1 MAYPLQFDLD
11 GRPVIVVGGGTV
23 AERRLRRL
31 VGEGA
36 HVTVV
41 APEITEWI
49 RNSNEHD
56 RLELRDR
63 RYRRG
68 DLEGAALAFAA
79 TDEAS
84 VNRAVAEEANDL
96 GVPVN
101 VADRST
107 AGDFSVPAVAD
118 FEYLQIAIDTGS
130 SSPAL
135 SAALRRHLE
144 RQLDEHW
151 VRAAGILARLRPDA
165 LSELTTA
172 RRRELFRAL
181 ADSVAGLDGDPDW
194 LDWMRR
200 AADCA
205 GLSREH
211 FDWKSYLPESN
222 PPDS

>member
-1 MAYPLQFDLD
+1 MAYSLQFDLD

-31 VGEGA
+31 VDEGA

-41 APEITEWI
+41 APEVTEWI
-49 RNSNEHD
+49 RHSNEHD
-56 RLELRDR
+56 RLELRER

-96 GVPVN
+96 VVPVN
-101 VADRST
+101 VADRSA
-107 AGDFSVPAVAD
+107 AGDFSVPAVAE
-118 FEYLQIAIDTGS
+118 FEHLRLAIDTGGA
-130 SSPAL
+130 SPAL

-144 RQLDEHW
+144 GRLDEHW
-151 VRAAGILARLRPDA
+151 DRAAGILARLRSDA
-165 LSELTTA
+165 ISELTATQ
-172 RRRELFRAL
+172 RRALFRTL
-181 ADSVAGLDGDPDW
+181 ADTVPDLDGDPDW
-194 LDWMRR
+194 LDWMRG
-200 AADCA
+200 AAERA

-211 FDWKSYLPESN
+211 FDWQSYLPESN
-222 PPDS
+222 APGS